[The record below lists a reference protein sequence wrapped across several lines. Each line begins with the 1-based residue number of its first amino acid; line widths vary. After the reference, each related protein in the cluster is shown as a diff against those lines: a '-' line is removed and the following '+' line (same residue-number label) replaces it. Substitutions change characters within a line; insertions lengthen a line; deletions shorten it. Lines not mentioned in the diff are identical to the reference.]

1 MTKEEKAENLR
12 AWLVSSGLSQTA
24 FAREIHSSVRTVQDW
39 VGEKREIQDFVY
51 FLIGFWFEHRKV
63 DSLKER

>member
-1 MTKEEKAENLR
+1 MTKEQKAENLR
-12 AWLVSSGLSQTA
+12 AWLASSGMSQTA
-24 FAREIHSSVRTVQDW
+24 FAREIHSSVRTIQDW

-51 FLIGFWFEHRKV
+51 FLIKFWFEHREV